1 MDVLDKIVRVLNK
14 VLICIAGLILVAMI
28 TMTCANIFLRIVW
41 VPVKGTFELMGYGG
55 AVVMA
60 FALGMTQVKR
70 GHIAVDILVQR
81 FPKSTQR
88 ILTGINC
95 IVCTLFFAVVSWQIA
110 KYATT
115 LLKTGEVT
123 ETLRIIYYP
132 FTYGVALGCAILS
145 LVFFTDL
152 LKTFFQKVEDSE

>member
-1 MDVLDKIVRVLNK
+1 MDALDKIVRVLNQ
-14 VLICIAGLILVAMI
+14 VLMGIAGIILGAMI
-28 TMTCANIFLRIVW
+28 TLTCANIFLRIVW
-41 VPVKGTFELMGYGG
+41 VPVKGTFELMGYGS
-55 AVVMA
+55 AVIMA
-60 FALGMTQVKR
+60 FALGMTQTKR

-88 ILTGINC
+88 ILRGINC
-95 IVCTLFFAVVSWQIA
+95 ITCTLFFALVSWQIT

-132 FTYGVALGCAILS
+132 FTYGVALGCATLS
-145 LVFFTDL
+145 LVFFTEFIQS
-152 LKTFFQKVEDSE
+152 FFRKAEDKA